1 MRGGGGV
8 WGWGE
13 GELIPARRLAWE
25 KGTLSPCV
33 RGRTRVMRRSTSLK
47 ITVCQSFSKG
57 AKGTSLKITVC
68 CRPVVFKRGKGNKF
82 ENHSYL

>member
-1 MRGGGGV
+1 MGL
-8 WGWGE
+8 GWGE

-47 ITVCQSFSKG
+47 ITVC
-57 AKGTSLKITVC
+57 